1 MTEASEARAQAS
13 RAVRIA
19 PSILTAD
26 FGRLADAAQAAEA
39 GGADLMHLDV
49 MDGHFVPQLTFGA
62 PVVEAV
68 RRATDLP
75 VEVHM
80 MVANPAEQLAPLAA
94 AGARTLIFH
103 VEAAADPHAVIE
115 RVRALGCEAGVA
127 ISPGTAVEAVEPL
140 LDALDEVVVMLV
152 HPGRGGQR
160 MLVEHLE
167 KVRWLRA
174 RVLAEGLDLSLEVD
188 GGVKVKS
195 VASCAAAGANIVV
208 AGSAVYNERETPQ
221 QALAALRGALAAG
234 APAEGGA
241 SKA

>member
-1 MTEASEARAQAS
+1 MSGAPARPG

-26 FGRLADAAQAAEA
+26 FGRLAEAARAAEA

-68 RRATDLP
+68 RRASALP

-80 MVANPAEQLAPLAA
+80 MVANPAEQLAPLAE
-94 AGARTLIFH
+94 AGAQTLIFH
-103 VEAAADPHAVIE
+103 VEATAEPHAVVE

-127 ISPGTAVEAVEPL
+127 ISPDTPVEAVEPL
-140 LDALDEVVVMLV
+140 LAALDEVVVMLV

-167 KVRWLRA
+167 KVRRLRA
-174 RVLAEGLDLSLEVD
+174 RVLTEGLSLSLEVD
-188 GGVKVKS
+188 GGVKA
-195 VASCAAAGANIVV
+195 ASAAACVAAGADTLV

-221 QALAALRGALAAG
+221 EALATLRAALA
-234 APAEGGA
+234 EVGA
-241 SKA
+241 SPA